1 MIGDIMKSLRIDKGL
16 TQKELASKL
25 NLSVTA
31 ISHYEAGNREPNL
44 NIIILYAK
52 FFNVSTDY
60 ILGLSRQKNQNLN
73 QAKTI
78 DFINRLLDI
87 IRTYLNE
94 TGSDI

>member
-1 MIGDIMKSLRIDKGL
+1 MIGDRMKSLRMDKGL

-78 DFINRLLDI
+78 DFINKLLDI
-87 IRTYLNE
+87 IQTYLNE